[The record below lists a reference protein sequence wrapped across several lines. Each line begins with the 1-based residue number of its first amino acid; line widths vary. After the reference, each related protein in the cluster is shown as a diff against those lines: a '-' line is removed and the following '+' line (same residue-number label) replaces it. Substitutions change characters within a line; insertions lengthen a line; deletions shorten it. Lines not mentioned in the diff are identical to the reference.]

1 MCGQLSELKAQKL
14 VPSTKGKGETM
25 HRVIAVAA
33 AFAALLVLAGAAL
46 AAHNG
51 NNRAELAGAGGI
63 TGVAIVNYSEGQGDF
78 NGNVSASGLMPNTSY
93 SFYVAGAG
101 AGTAGVLICS
111 GTSDAAGVF
120 TCSAQHKP
128 LPGFS
133 RAEIRLGTTTTV
145 VAMGTFERRGNCR
158 DPEQGGSQCVAPGQN
173 K

>member
-1 MCGQLSELKAQKL
+1 
-14 VPSTKGKGETM
+14 M

-51 NNRAELAGAGGI
+51 NNRAELVGVGAEADAS
-63 TGVAIVNYSEGQGDF
+63 GVAIVNYSEGQGDF
-78 NGNVSASGLMPNTSY
+78 NGNVTVSGLMPNTVY
-93 SFYVAGAG
+93 SFYVVSP
-101 AGTAGVLICS
+101 AGVTIAPFVCT

-120 TCSAQHKP
+120 TCSAQHRV
-128 LPGFS
+128 LPGF
-133 RAEIRLGTTTTV
+133 ATAQIRLGTAATGTV
-145 VAMGTFERRGNCR
+145 VASGTFERRGNCR

>member
-1 MCGQLSELKAQKL
+1 MWAALRTQGTEASAIH
-14 VPSTKGKGETM
+14 KGKGRNDAQS
-25 HRVIAVAA
+25 HRSRCGIRSIARAR
-33 AFAALLVLAGAAL
+33 GRTL